1 MNVKIANVP
10 MKDKS
15 GNPLENEGTPVLR
28 STLVTTK
35 NIKKGEVI
43 YKENAVVAALDLDLQ
58 ANNLFSSRTHCTHCL
73 RKIDFPLSFPDDPLE
88 ATYCSKTCHIASKT
102 RSQNVLFGLE
112 PPLPLTPG
120 DDEGQKPKTEKELE
134 AQRGAQEAFV
144 ELLQRTGVTRPLLIA
159 RFIAC
164 MIAEQSAKLGAA
176 VLSSPSSKSSKPSS
190 SAALFELPEPEG
202 DPNTYSFYDHIERL
216 RFLEIVETP
225 AELAEMEALKKV
237 LQTAMEG
244 LEQFVG
250 DRYALLKG
258 KMAYNSIGVCFSG
271 GRDDKPIVTVRPEDV
286 ERTRTP
292 YGTSRQTGSAFYR
305 VSSYLA
311 HSCAPNTR
319 PSFSAG
325 TAELHLVANTDVPAG
340 TELTMAYVD
349 VNQGL
354 SETRLEARRRR
365 RQELARG
372 WRFACE
378 CERCLKEV
386 EEGILKEDEKKG
398 EDENLN
404 IGEGAKLEEAVRRF
418 EVGEQHQPQGDPE

>member
-15 GNPLENEGTPVLR
+15 
-28 STLVTTK
+28 
-35 NIKKGEVI
+35 
-43 YKENAVVAALDLDLQ
+43 
-58 ANNLFSSRTHCTHCL
+58 
-73 RKIDFPLSFPDDPLE
+73 
-88 ATYCSKTCHIASKT
+88 ASKT
-102 RSQNVLFGLE
+102 QSQNTLFGLE
-112 PPLPLTPG
+112 PPLPSIPG
-120 DDEGQKPKTEKELE
+120 DDEEQKPKTEEEL
-134 AQRGAQEAFV
+134 AARRKAQEDFV
-144 ELLQRTGVTRPLLIA
+144 ELLQTTGVTRSLLVA

-164 MIAEQSAKLGAA
+164 MIAEQSVKLGAA
-176 VLSSPSSKSSKPSS
+176 VPDSPSSKSSKSPS
-190 SAALFELPEPEG
+190 SAALFGIPEAEG
-202 DPNTYSFYDHIERL
+202 DSTVYSFYDHIERL

-225 AELAEMEALKKV
+225 AELAEMEALKGV
-237 LQTAMEG
+237 LQTGMEG

-258 KMAYNSIGVCFSG
+258 KMAYNSIGVCFDG
-271 GRDDKPIVTVRPEDV
+271 GREDKPIVTVRPEDV

-292 YGTSRQTGSAFYR
+292 HGTSRQTGSALYR

-311 HSCAPNTR
+311 HSCAPNVR
-319 PSFSAG
+319 PFFPEG
-325 TAELHLVANTDVPAG
+325 TAELHLIASTDIPAG

-349 VNQGL
+349 VNQGP

-398 EDENLN
+398 EDEALN
-404 IGEGAKLEEAVRRF
+404 VGEGAKLEEAVRRF
-418 EVGEQHQPQGDPE
+418 GGEERPQGDVE